1 VEKRDEAIRRRLE
14 TKRVLRISFLDGER
28 DPENGLPV
36 RREHAV
42 LSGHA
47 DKRGQQRLPDLFPFQ
62 DGESVLLA
70 CGKIKV
76 CPVAALLIFLSLA
89 ADGEQRRA

>member
-1 VEKRDEAIRRRLE
+1 VNVILKMAITCAKNTQRRTVTDERR
-14 TKRVLRISFLDGER
+14 
-28 DPENGLPV
+28 
-36 RREHAV
+36 
-42 LSGHA
+42 
-47 DKRGQQRLPDLFPFQ
+47 QQRMTALFPFQ